1 VVPFDCPKEKLL
13 EESCC
18 DKTEFKPLSQNSVK
32 ESVSSKISLGVVRLG
47 GVCVCVC
54 VRERER
60 ERERERAVGE
70 VWRRIVT
77 FAVVCCQSKEFLV
90 SKSFK

>member
-1 VVPFDCPKEKLL
+1 MIIR
-13 EESCC
+13 
-18 DKTEFKPLSQNSVK
+18 QNSNHSLRTQSK
-32 ESVSSKISLGVVRLG
+32 NPVSSKISLGVVRLG
-47 GVCVCVC
+47 ALCVCVCVC
-54 VRERER
+54 VCER
-60 ERERERAVGE
+60 ERERERALGE